1 VAETEVIVTKECP
14 LRCPGCCAY
23 GETHLGR
30 GATLRNLS
38 DFRGGALV
46 DGVLGLVRRHKPTH
60 VSLVGGKPLIRHRE
74 LCRILPALSE
84 MGVFTLVSPGSF
96 ANVDWPIH
104 RTYPTL
110 FVPATAVT
118 TDLQRTL
125 GVRCLEIQRSP
136 R

>member
-1 VAETEVIVTKECP
+1 MPRVLCVRET
-14 LRCPGCCAY
+14 R
-23 GETHLGR
+23 LGG

-38 DFRGGALV
+38 DFLGDALV

-60 VSLVGGKPLIRHRE
+60 VSLVGGEPLMRHRG

-84 MGVFTLVSPGSF
+84 IGVFTLITPVSA

-104 RTYPTL
+104 RTYL
-110 FVPATAVT
+110 AQFVTSTTVT
-118 TDLQRTL
+118 TDLQRAF